1 MQDAIA
7 TAYPGIE
14 VVPSTFPVTPSRLLA
29 GQILSVIQMT
39 AIVFFLFAERAAAMM
54 GIQLSPDMARGL
66 SEKRVGLCI
75 GTWIIGNFMKNSL
88 TSTGAF
94 EIFYDGH
101 KVRFLAPHVQSLALL
116 LANLNLKMKIKIS
129 GKSAIIIYEMIE
141 HMNGD
146 PQIERKLAWV
156 QIIIV

>member
-94 EIFYDGH
+94 EIFYDGQ
-101 KVRFLAPHVQSLALL
+101 KIFSKLDTGRLPSLTEINDGINALM
-116 LANLNLKMKIKIS
+116 ASK
-129 GKSAIIIYEMIE
+129 
-141 HMNGD
+141 
-146 PQIERKLAWV
+146 Q
-156 QIIIV
+156 Q